1 MIIDVRSELMNINTK
16 IDFEIPDKQPIDVAL
31 KRTTHMAIVAHQ
43 DDLEIMAY
51 DMIST
56 CYKSKKKWFFGV
68 VVTDGAK
75 SSRQGRFEHLT
86 DEEMKEIRKKEQIDA
101 ANLGKYGALAM
112 LDYPSESIKKD
123 PYEAILVI
131 KDLIKRSKPQ
141 VIYTHNLADKHDT
154 HIAVASLVIKAI
166 RLLEIKDRP
175 KILYGVEV
183 WRSLDWLDDHDKI
196 KLDTSRYPHL
206 AKKLIQAF
214 ASQVDGGKRYD
225 QATLGRRY
233 ANATY
238 LSPHEVDQLSSIQ
251 YAMDL
256 TPLIQDDSLDL
267 KTFINQKID
276 KFHQDVS
283 ERMDRFK

>member
-1 MIIDVRSELMNINTK
+1 MNIKRTTHY
-16 IDFEIPDKQPIDVAL
+16 EIPDNKPLDVAL
-31 KRTTHMAIVAHQ
+31 TRTTHMAIVAHQ

-51 DMIST
+51 DAIST
-56 CYKSKKKWFFGV
+56 CYKSKKKCFFGV

-75 SSRQGRFEHLT
+75 SARQGRFEHLT

-101 ANLGKYGALAM
+101 AHLGKYGALAM
-112 LDYPSESIKKD
+112 LGYPSESMKKD
-123 PYEAILVI
+123 PYEAILEI
-131 KDLIKRSKPQ
+131 KDLIERSKPD

-154 HIAVASLVIKAI
+154 HIAVANLVIKAI
-166 RLLEIKDRP
+166 RLLKIKDRP
-175 KILYGVEV
+175 KMLYGVEV
-183 WRSLDWLDDHDKI
+183 WRSLDWLDDYDKI
-196 KLDTSRYPHL
+196 KLDTSKYPHL
-206 AKKLIQAF
+206 AKKLIQIF

-233 ANATY
+233 ANATF
-238 LSPHEVDQLSSIQ
+238 LSPHEVDQLSSVQ

-267 KTFINQKID
+267 KTFINQKVD
-276 KFHQDVS
+276 KFRQDVN